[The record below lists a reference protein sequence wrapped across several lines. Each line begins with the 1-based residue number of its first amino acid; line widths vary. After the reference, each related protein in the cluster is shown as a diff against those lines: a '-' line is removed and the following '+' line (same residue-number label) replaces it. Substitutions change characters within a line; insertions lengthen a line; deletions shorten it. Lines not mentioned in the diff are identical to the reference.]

1 MQRSL
6 KLIKYIKP
14 GKNKLQYF
22 FELYTELRSKLTLI
36 YARPDQ
42 SISKVLQTK
51 KTTTMAKIFLLMLN

>member
-36 YARPDQ
+36 YARADQ

-51 KTTTMAKIFLLMLN
+51 KQQQWQRFFC